1 MANDE
6 HNKDNNFLLIMVIL
20 ILSGI
25 IAVFL
30 IAKKMQSGALMYY
43 GFGAIILG
51 VVGII
56 EELCKRSKK

>member
-1 MANDE
+1 
-6 HNKDNNFLLIMVIL
+6 MVIL